1 LVQRLLSERGSVIQ
15 DERTSTLIIKDIP
28 SVVDE
33 AIALLEAIDTQTP
46 QVLIEAKIVEAN
58 LDFSRE
64 LGTEWSIGSQPLND
78 GFDSGSGARR
88 DLGGQDFRFYGDNS
102 LSFSNPIKAIPTAT
116 GSLSAFLLDEKL
128 NLEVKL
134 QAQESSGEGK
144 VISSPRIVTM
154 DNRQALI
161 EQGVSIPFQ
170 TFEQGDAKLEFI
182 DAVLSLTVTPHIT
195 ANRSIIMN
203 LEVTRNA
210 PDSSVETSTGSPAIA
225 KNVAK
230 TETLVGD
237 GQTLVLGGIYTI
249 TKTVSYSLVPYVN
262 RIPVLGN
269 LFKSKRLR
277 DERKELLI
285 FVTPRILADVSDIA
299 AN

>member
-1 LVQRLLSERGSVIQ
+1 MKQLASA
-15 DERTSTLIIKDIP
+15 T
-28 SVVDE
+28 
-33 AIALLEAIDTQTP
+33 
-46 QVLIEAKIVEAN
+46 N

-64 LGTEWSIGSQPLND
+64 LGTEWSIATQPLVD
-78 GFDSGSGARR
+78 GFDSGSAART
-88 DLGGQDFRFYGDNS
+88 DLGGRDFRLHGNNNV
-102 LSFSNPIKAIPTAT
+102 SFSNPINAIPTAA

-128 NLEVKL
+128 NLEVRL

-154 DNRQALI
+154 DNREAVI

-182 DAVLSLTVTPHIT
+182 DAVLSLKVTPHIT
-195 ANRSIIMN
+195 ADRSIIMK
-203 LEVTRNA
+203 LEITRNA
-210 PDSSVETSTGSPAIA
+210 PDSSIPTTTGTTAIA
-225 KNVAK
+225 KNAAK

-249 TKTVSYSLVPYVN
+249 SKTATYSQVPYLHK
-262 RIPVLGN
+262 IPILGAA
-269 LFKSKRLR
+269 FKSKRLR

-285 FVTPRILADVSDIA
+285 FVTPRILADVAHVAGS
-299 AN
+299 